1 MLLLVSYMIR
11 YVTEKRRTYKS
22 RSHQNKFAV
31 VLYGTFYGI
40 FKYNLILTIDLKL
53 LFKKHFVM
61 NGEIMRTHP
70 IIDKNN
76 DLQLR

>member
-1 MLLLVSYMIR
+1 MIR
-11 YVTEKRRTYKS
+11 YVTEKRSTYKS
-22 RSHQNKFAV
+22 TYKFAV

>member
-11 YVTEKRRTYKS
+11 FVTEKRSTYKS

-61 NGEIMRTHP
+61 NGEIMRTYP